1 MGGWSMDGSEAV
13 RGRGLLD
20 AGEIVGY
27 RRDGYVVVRG
37 LIAPRL
43 VAAALDAI
51 SGLASGRIAARSTQI
66 AFEPGV
72 DPAGIAPGAREGF
85 IRKFAGYIED
95 SDVLRAVAMSRRLH
109 LILDQLLGQGREVLQ
124 DMALIKPPRVG
135 GAKPWHQDAAYFRV
149 RDPSLIVGVWIALD
163 PARRANGCM
172 QVIPG
177 SHLGGPAEHVPAE
190 DVNLCEIRPD
200 RVRLADRV
208 HVEMEPGD
216 ALIFHPLLHHYTA
229 ANDSDLRRR
238 AVQFHFNQTGTVWTD
253 LATHRRLFRDEHGA
267 YAGCTVPHGVLA
279 AGGEIPWPE
288 GRKMPVV
295 PVDDWT

>member
-1 MGGWSMDGSEAV
+1 MDGSEPM

-20 AGEIVGY
+20 ASDIAAY
-27 RRDGYVVVRG
+27 RRDGHVLVRG

-72 DPAGIAPGAREGF
+72 DPAGIAPDSREGF
-85 IRKFAGYIED
+85 IRKFAGFIED
-95 SDVLRAVAMSRRLH
+95 SEALRAIAMSRRLH

-163 PARRANGCM
+163 SARRANG
-172 QVIPG
+172 
-177 SHLGGPAEHVPAE
+177 
-190 DVNLCEIRPD
+190 
-200 RVRLADRV
+200 
-208 HVEMEPGD
+208 
-216 ALIFHPLLHHYTA
+216 
-229 ANDSDLRRR
+229 
-238 AVQFHFNQTGTVWTD
+238 
-253 LATHRRLFRDEHGA
+253 
-267 YAGCTVPHGVLA
+267 
-279 AGGEIPWPE
+279 
-288 GRKMPVV
+288 
-295 PVDDWT
+295 

>member
-1 MGGWSMDGSEAV
+1 MDGAELA
-13 RGRGLLD
+13 RG
-20 AGEIVGY
+20 IVPLRAEDIAAY
-27 RRDGYVVVRG
+27 RRHGYVVVRG

-51 SGLASGRIAARSTQI
+51 SGLASGRIAARSTEI

-72 DPAGIAPGAREGF
+72 DASRVPPEAREGF
-85 IRKFAGYIED
+85 IRKFAYYVPD
-95 SDVLRAVAMSRRLH
+95 SEALRAIAMSRRLH
-109 LILDQLLGQGREVLQ
+109 LILDQLLGQGRELLQ

-149 RDPSLIVGVWIALD
+149 RDPALIVGVWIALD

-172 QVIPG
+172 EVIPG
-177 SHLGGPAEHVPAE
+177 SHAGGPVEHVPAE

-208 HVEMEPGD
+208 HIELEPGD

-229 ANDSDLRRR
+229 ANQSDMRRR
-238 AVQFHFNQTGTVWTD
+238 AVQFHFNQIGTVWTD
-253 LATHRRLFRDEHGA
+253 LATHRRLYRDETGA
-267 YAGCTVPHGVLA
+267 YAGCTLPKSALE
-279 AGGEIPWPE
+279 AGRETPWPD

-295 PVDDWT
+295 PVDDWA

>member
-1 MGGWSMDGSEAV
+1 MDGSEAM
-13 RGRGLLD
+13 RGRAALGAD
-20 AGEIVGY
+20 EIARY
-27 RRDGYVVVRG
+27 RRDGYLVVPG

-43 VAAALDAI
+43 VAAALEAI

-72 DPAGIAPGAREGF
+72 DPAGIAPESREGF

-95 SDVLRAVAMSRRLH
+95 SEALRAVAMSRRLH

-149 RDPSLIVGVWIALD
+149 RDPALIVGVWIALD

-177 SHLGGPAEHVPAE
+177 SHLEGPAAHVPAE

-200 RVRLADRV
+200 RVRLGDRI

-253 LATHRRLFRDEHGA
+253 LAAHRRLFRDEHGA

>member
-1 MGGWSMDGSEAV
+1 MDGSEPM

-20 AGEIVGY
+20 ASDIAAY
-27 RRDGYVVVRG
+27 RRDGHVLVRG

-72 DPAGIAPGAREGF
+72 DPAGIAPDSREGF
-85 IRKFAGYIED
+85 IRKFAGFIED
-95 SDVLRAVAMSRRLH
+95 SEALRAIAMSRRLH

-163 PARRANGCM
+163 SARRANGCM

-177 SHLGGPAEHVPAE
+177 SHLAGPAAHVPAE
-190 DVNLCEIRPD
+190 DVNLCEIRAD

-216 ALIFHPLLHHYTA
+216 TLIFHPLLHHYTA

-253 LATHRRLFRDEHGA
+253 LATHRRLFRDEDGA

>member
-1 MGGWSMDGSEAV
+1 MDGSEPM

-20 AGEIVGY
+20 ASDIAAY
-27 RRDGYVVVRG
+27 RRDGHVLVRG

-72 DPAGIAPGAREGF
+72 DPAGIAPDAREGF
-85 IRKFAGYIED
+85 IRKFAGFIED
-95 SDVLRAVAMSRRLH
+95 SEALRAIAMSRRLH

-177 SHLGGPAEHVPAE
+177 SHLAGPAAHVPAE
-190 DVNLCEIRPD
+190 DVNLCEIRAD

-216 ALIFHPLLHHYTA
+216 TLIFHPLLHHYTA

-238 AVQFHFNQTGTVWTD
+238 AVQFHFNQIGTVWTD
-253 LATHRRLFRDEHGA
+253 LATHRRLFRDEDGA